1 MRKAY
6 CLFPQA
12 VETLAVT
19 PEFLAR
25 RLRGTKLLV
34 AHKDNPD
41 VPLVSILDVGL
52 HLGIPEPVMQNVA
65 NGREWLMTGAQ
76 IEKVYGLKPSDTK
89 VVTGG
94 PVLVSHVDRFEVF
107 VVSPVVQF
115 LALDPREQ
123 RQKLEGSY
131 GKVQDKRVRSKARMP
146 R

>member
-1 MRKAY
+1 MGKTY
-6 CLFPQA
+6 CLLSQA

-34 AHKDNPD
+34 ASKEAPNAF
-41 VPLVSILDVGL
+41 LVNLEAL
-52 HLGIPEPVMQNVA
+52 CAHLGIAEPVAKRVV
-65 NGREWLMTGAQ
+65 NGSEWLMQGAQ
-76 IEKVYGLKPSDTK
+76 IKQVYGLSRADTK

-94 PVLVSHVDRFEVF
+94 PVLVSEYDRFEVYA
-107 VVSPVVQF
+107 VSPVIQF

-123 RQKLEGSY
+123 RQKLEGDN
-131 GKVQDKRVRSKARMP
+131 GQVQDKRVRSKVRVP